1 MHMWRLHPCN
11 LSPGGLHQLLGVDPV
26 SDCYVCLLQ
35 KRIRD
40 FKDRWKQMVSIIRQE
55 VHTHFAAS
63 EACQR
68 DMTHS
73 CLEEMYSQYK
83 SFLEVL
89 NAQGGEVKEAV
100 AEGPTLQTLA
110 YELREMV
117 R

>member
-1 MHMWRLHPCN
+1 M
-11 LSPGGLHQLLGVDPV
+11 
-26 SDCYVCLLQ
+26 Q

-40 FKDRWKQMVSIIRQE
+40 FKDRWKQMVNVIRQE
-55 VHTHFAAS
+55 VYVNFSAS

-73 CLEEMYSQYK
+73 CLEEMYNKYK
-83 SFLEVL
+83 GFLEVL
-89 NAQGGEVKEAV
+89 NAQGGEAKEAI

-110 YELREMV
+110 FELREMV